1 MEFFLTKPI
10 HISLDAMGG
19 DYAPDI
25 IINGAAQAKLR
36 YPNLISKNSLKNVLI
51 KLPSYL
57 NLPEI

>member
-25 IINGAAQAKLR
+25 IINGASQAKLR
-36 YPNLISKNSLKNVLI
+36 YPNLIFSFFGDN
-51 KLPSYL
+51 L
-57 NLPEI
+57 NFAHFFY